1 MPSLDFYKKICYNI
15 YVRKRKEEIKMD
27 ERTYTLRLEL
37 TDAELGAMMRG
48 LQMLS
53 DFDQNPYLDDEVY
66 ETAQS
71 ALAKLEEAM

>member
-1 MPSLDFYKKICYNI
+1 
-15 YVRKRKEEIKMD
+15 MD
-27 ERTYTLRLEL
+27 ERTYTLKLEL

>member
-1 MPSLDFYKKICYNI
+1 
-15 YVRKRKEEIKMD
+15 MD
-27 ERTYTLRLEL
+27 ERTYTLKLEL
-37 TDAELGAMMRG
+37 TDKELGAIMRG

-71 ALAKLEEAM
+71 TLSKIEEAM

>member
-1 MPSLDFYKKICYNI
+1 MEERMYN
-15 YVRKRKEEIKMD
+15 
-27 ERTYTLRLEL
+27 LRLEL
-37 TDAELGAMMRG
+37 TDKELGAVMRG

-71 ALAKLEEAM
+71 ALSKIEGAM